1 MRANTY
7 KEIPE
12 DKPEKA
18 PKISQNKW
26 LSKFSKLKFI
36 SSTNDEENS
45 SYIQKILFVTILG
58 ILYIANG
65 FQAEKSHLRINK
77 LEKSV
82 EKLRVEYSTLKYDF
96 INESKRSQIEE
107 RVAPLGLVPLET
119 APIVISVSNLEDN

>member
-12 DKPEKA
+12 NKPQHA
-18 PKISQNKW
+18 PKVSDSKW
-26 LSKFSKLKFI
+26 VKKLSKLKFI
-36 SSTNDEENS
+36 SNSSEDENS
-45 SYIQKILFVTILG
+45 RYIQKILFVTILG

-65 FQAEKSHLRINK
+65 FQAEKSHIRINK

-96 INESKRSQIEE
+96 INESKRSKIEE

-119 APIVISVSNLEDN
+119 APIVISVSNLEDH

>member
-1 MRANTY
+1 MRTNTY
-7 KEIPE
+7 KEVPKSNPKSTIIPSE
-12 DKPEKA
+12 
-18 PKISQNKW
+18 SKW
-26 LSKFSKLKFI
+26 IKKLPNFKFLSS
-36 SSTNDEENS
+36 DDDGENS
-45 SYIQKILFVTILG
+45 QYIPKILFVTFLG

-96 INESKRSQIEE
+96 INESKRSKIEK
-107 RVAPLGLVPLET
+107 RVAPLGLIPLES